1 MTSVAAIKTRI
12 FHSGDNLALFICEN
26 VPRASIF
33 DGMVLGV
40 TSKIVSLAE
49 RRLVSATSIDKN
61 TLVRREAD
69 VFLGEVGYGVFLT
82 IKDGLFIPSSG
93 IDESNSESG
102 DFILYPSDP
111 TASARKLWSELR
123 EAWGITKLGIVFTDS
138 HTMPLRRGVTG
149 IGLSYWGFRA
159 VRNMVGTR
167 DLFGRELRMTQMNL
181 LDGLSAMAVMAMGE
195 GAECQPLALISGADV
210 EFVDECDPDE
220 VRIPPS
226 EDLYGPL
233 LSAFTKTNES

>member
-1 MTSVAAIKTRI
+1 MTSVTALKTRI
-12 FHSGDNLALFICEN
+12 FHAGESLTKFIVES
-26 VPRASIF
+26 VPRESVSEK
-33 DGMVLGV
+33 MVLAV

-49 RRLVSATSIDKN
+49 RRLVPVSSIDKN
-61 TLVRREAD
+61 SLVRREAD
-69 VFLGEVGYGVFLT
+69 IFLGEVGYGVFLT
-82 IKDGLFIPSSG
+82 IKDGLFIPSAG

-111 TASARKLWSELR
+111 TLSAKKIWQELR
-123 EAWGITKLGIVFTDS
+123 EEWGLNSLGVILTDS

-159 VRNMVGTR
+159 VKNMVGTK

-195 GAECQPLALISGADV
+195 GAECQPLAVISGAEV
-210 EFVDECDPDE
+210 EFADECHSSE
-220 VRIPPS
+220 VRIPAA
-226 EDLYGPL
+226 EDLYAPL
-233 LSAFTKTNES
+233 LAAFGSGFW